1 MNNKLR
7 ILEARVRKLEKQI
20 INERGLF
27 GDYDVTA
34 DDNFWD
40 FDDDEFVDT
49 SFGDDSNKKTSG
61 SLNDKPVAKNGGA
74 TAEAFENVIC
84 DAIFYKGK
92 MPENYEL
99 ADAITKTCHTNEP
112 EVIFANLYESLRK
125 TPLARAN
132 LQALP
137 GKQPVT
143 RKWIKLGFYDEYNA
157 MPSGVP
163 KTDIIGGNFHVSVK
177 KKGGSQLMSGTVC
190 ETLATINAA
199 LLNTANELN
208 DQLVSLQDQM
218 DSLTGKNDAKYKAL
232 LNKYDQLNAQ
242 REDIL
247 DKISDTKNV
256 MDNIVSS
263 GGSFKQR
270 LDTDSG
276 SARKDYY
283 QYIAQKNNIELS
295 MKNLNKSIRQLQ
307 DNNFSDD
314 SNLAYGKMEI
324 ARKQFERNILN
335 QIENNSSELHDAIL
349 REAITGE
356 VKFGYGAPGCANY
369 VLVWDEDGIC
379 EVFNIDQ
386 YLKHIQGHNKFD
398 LSYKSN
404 SVKLKGGKTGQYD
417 ADIALRIVVNN

>member
-1 MNNKLR
+1 MNNKFR

-84 DAIFYKGK
+84 DAIFYKGV

-199 LLNTANELN
+199 LLNTANELS
-208 DQLVSLQDQM
+208 DQLTSLQDQM

-232 LNKYDQLNAQ
+232 LNKYDQLSAQ

-283 QYIAQKNNIELS
+283 NYIAQKNNIELS
-295 MKNLNKSIRQLQ
+295 MKNLNKAIRQLQ
-307 DNNFSDD
+307 DNDFSDD

-369 VLVWDEDGIC
+369 VLVWDESGNC

>member
-125 TPLARAN
+125 TPLARAQ

-157 MPSGVP
+157 IPSGVP

-208 DQLVSLQDQM
+208 DQLISLQDQM

-283 QYIAQKNNIELS
+283 NYIAQKNNIELS
-295 MKNLNKSIRQLQ
+295 MKNLNKAIRQLQ
-307 DNNFSDD
+307 DNDFSDD

-369 VLVWDEDGIC
+369 VLVWDESGNC

>member
-40 FDDDEFVDT
+40 FDDNEFVDT

-99 ADAITKTCHTNEP
+99 TDAITKTCHTNEP

-125 TPLARAN
+125 TPLANAK

-208 DQLVSLQDQM
+208 DQLISLQDQM

-232 LNKYDQLNAQ
+232 LNKYDQLIAQ

-283 QYIAQKNNIELS
+283 NYIAQKNNIELS
-295 MKNLNKSIRQLQ
+295 MKNLNKAIRQLQ
-307 DNNFSDD
+307 DNDFSDD

-335 QIENNSSELHDAIL
+335 QIKNNSSELHDAIL

-369 VLVWDEDGIC
+369 VLVWDESGNC

>member
-1 MNNKLR
+1 MNNKFR
-7 ILEARVRKLEKQI
+7 MLESRVRKLEKQI

-34 DDNFWD
+34 DDEFWD

-49 SFGDDSNKKTSG
+49 SFGDNSNKKTSG
-61 SLNDKPVAKNGGA
+61 SLNDKPIAKNGGA

-84 DAIFYKGK
+84 DAIFYKGV

-99 ADAITKTCHTNEP
+99 VDAITKTCHTNEP

-143 RKWIKLGFYDEYNA
+143 RKWIKLGFYDEYSA

-208 DQLVSLQDQM
+208 DQLASLQDQM
-218 DSLTGKNDAKYKAL
+218 DSLTGKNGAKYKAL

-295 MKNLNKSIRQLQ
+295 MKNLNKAIRQLQ
-307 DNNFSDD
+307 DNDFSDD

-369 VLVWDEDGIC
+369 VLVWDEDGNC